1 MTTAMAKRGA
11 PVDMATW
18 FSVNRFLTEEARLLD
33 NREYEKW
40 VELFTEDVHYFI
52 PSRKVRMISA
62 KPGDRDLEHE
72 LSSDGRPWVMSENI
86 HELRL
91 RVARVNSA
99 RQLWCE
105 NPPARNR
112 HLVTNVETYHTE
124 VAEELSVRSS
134 FAVLHARF
142 DSQGTTFIGE
152 RQDVLRRAGDTYK
165 IAYRKVVLD
174 STVIWAGAIST
185 FF

>member
-1 MTTAMAKRGA
+1 MTETVDA
-11 PVDMATW
+11 PATLVDMATW
-18 FSVNRFLTEEARLLD
+18 FEVNRFLTEEARLLD
-33 NREYEKW
+33 HRLYEQW
-40 VELFTEDVHYFI
+40 VELFSEDIHYFI
-52 PSRKVRMISA
+52 PSRRTRMVSA
-62 KPGDRDLEHE
+62 KPGDRDIELE
-72 LSSDGRPWVMSENI
+72 LGSGGQPWVYSENL

-91 RVARVNSA
+91 RVSRVSTA

-112 HLVTNVETYHTE
+112 HLITNVEASHTDNPD
-124 VAEELSVRSS
+124 ELAVRSN

-142 DSQGTTFIGE
+142 DERGTNFIGE
-152 RQDVLRRAGDTYK
+152 RQDVLRRDGDSFK

-174 STVIWAGAIST
+174 STVIWAGAVST